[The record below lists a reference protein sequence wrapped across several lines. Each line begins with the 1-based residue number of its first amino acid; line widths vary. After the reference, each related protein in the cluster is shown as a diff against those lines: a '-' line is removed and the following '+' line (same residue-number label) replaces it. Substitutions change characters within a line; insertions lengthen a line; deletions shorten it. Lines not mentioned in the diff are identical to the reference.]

1 MKDKRN
7 CGVPYPVYPQVIIPP
22 VQTPYM
28 AGYNQGYNT
37 SSIQYND
44 KQINNLEERL
54 NNIETRISRLEN
66 IMNNNSNNNQYNG
79 SNYYMV

>member
-37 SSIQYND
+37 S
-44 KQINNLEERL
+44 
-54 NNIETRISRLEN
+54 RIPLLLFCLWMRSSR
-66 IMNNNSNNNQYNG
+66 
-79 SNYYMV
+79 